1 MNDIHLNI
9 NQTSYDIPMTG
20 QDCNINL
27 LTKMVKEAGR
37 KTKADGVDVTAILLP
52 GDFIAHG
59 FSIYDTYDLNLVNYN
74 WPLMMETFQT
84 VMSVISDEF
93 PGVPIL
99 PSIGNNDCYY
109 HD

>member
-27 LTKMVKEAGR
+27 LTKIVKEAGR
-37 KTKADGVDVTAILLP
+37 KTRAEGVAVTAILLP

-59 FSIYDTYDLNLVNYN
+59 LSIYDTLDENLVNYN
-74 WPLMMETFQT
+74 WPLMMETF
-84 VMSVISDEF
+84 
-93 PGVPIL
+93 
-99 PSIGNNDCYY
+99 
-109 HD
+109 